1 MASNTTLAIRSLL
14 LKGWRERWSD
24 IQWGIHL
31 KEVLPRHSEPKFR
44 IPLGENQELSVFVKF
59 MFYEKAIFDD
69 STIFIIICQGKTGR
83 FCQICVAFSENMN
96 SNLPNIK
103 FMFSEQ
109 SLGFG
114 FLN

>member
-44 IPLGENQELSVFVKF
+44 IPLGENQDLSVFVKF
-59 MFYEKAIFDD
+59 IFYKKAIFCFDD
-69 STIFIIICQGKTGR
+69 STIFIMSRQNWEIL
-83 FCQICVAFSENMN
+83 
-96 SNLPNIK
+96 SNLC
-103 FMFSEQ
+103 
-109 SLGFG
+109 G
-114 FLN
+114 FLRKHEL

>member
-44 IPLGENQELSVFVKF
+44 IPLELGENQDLSVFVKF
-59 MFYEKAIFDD
+59 IFYKKAIFCFEN
-69 STIFIIICQGKTGR
+69 STILIMAKLGDFVRFVWLSQKT
-83 FCQICVAFSENMN
+83 
-96 SNLPNIK
+96 
-103 FMFSEQ
+103 
-109 SLGFG
+109 
-114 FLN
+114 

>member
-44 IPLGENQELSVFVKF
+44 IPLGENQDLSVFVKF
-59 MFYEKAIFDD
+59 IFYKKAIFCFDD
-69 STIFIIICQGKTGR
+69 STIFIMSRQNWEIL
-83 FCQICVAFSENMN
+83 SD
-96 SNLPNIK
+96 L
-103 FMFSEQ
+103 
-109 SLGFG
+109 FG
-114 FLN
+114 FLRKHEL

>member
-44 IPLGENQELSVFVKF
+44 IPLGENQDLS
-59 MFYEKAIFDD
+59 
-69 STIFIIICQGKTGR
+69 
-83 FCQICVAFSENMN
+83 
-96 SNLPNIK
+96 L
-103 FMFSEQ
+103 
-109 SLGFG
+109 
-114 FLN
+114 